1 VIIGAG
7 GRPVL
12 CGFADGGR
20 IGTGAAALTPEVD
33 VLGLGNLLRAL
44 IIDDGSEAEPIPDR
58 RLAFGRVRAPWSGYQ
73 RRALLTLADRAT
85 DDVPLRRPPARRL
98 ASDILDTVPSAHL
111 GEDAFAALR
120 SSAAEVEPSP
130 RTRRMSLAAIGV
142 GLVLVLWAVT
152 GLGGE
157 GSDAAAVFASL
168 PPTTAPDTTAP
179 STTPV
184 PAVEDGRII
193 VAGGH
198 RFEAGIAGDR
208 VAVGDWNCDG
218 VATPA
223 LLRPSTGALFMFD
236 SWATEGNDVS
246 VAPARTIPGAVDL
259 HPLDRGDGCSTLI
272 VLLDDGTHQEI
283 R

>member
-1 VIIGAG
+1 
-7 GRPVL
+7 
-12 CGFADGGR
+12 
-20 IGTGAAALTPEVD
+20 
-33 VLGLGNLLRAL
+33 
-44 IIDDGSEAEPIPDR
+44 
-58 RLAFGRVRAPWSGYQ
+58 
-73 RRALLTLADRAT
+73 
-85 DDVPLRRPPARRL
+85 
-98 ASDILDTVPSAHL
+98 
-111 GEDAFAALR
+111 
-120 SSAAEVEPSP
+120 
-130 RTRRMSLAAIGV
+130 MSLAAIGV

-168 PPTTAPDTTAP
+168 PPTTAPDTMAP

-236 SWATEGNDVS
+236 SWATEDNDVS
-246 VAPARTIPGAVDL
+246 VAPTRTIPGAVDL
-259 HPLDRGDGCSTLI
+259 HPLDRGDGCSTLV